1 MTALVCRVKEKLMFK
16 NFQQKGINMNRV
28 SLQKTRGAPL
38 RVGMGLL
45 VASLLLGTGVALVSA
60 EGASNNKAL
69 GTTTV
74 GGDDLSTDSLN
85 KQINDL
91 DAQIQKLRDQ
101 SLELQEKTRA
111 KLQAQLENLK
121 KQQDTLIPRI
131 EKLRDNSE
139 TAWQDIKENIQKAIE
154 DLKLSVDSMKK

>member
-1 MTALVCRVKEKLMFK
+1 MKRVTLPH
-16 NFQQKGINMNRV
+16 I
-28 SLQKTRGAPL
+28 RGATL
-38 RVGMGLL
+38 RLATGLV
-45 VASLLLGTGVALVSA
+45 VASLCFGSGVFLIDA
-60 EGASNNKAL
+60 EGASGKSVSGPTAPE
-69 GTTTV
+69 
-74 GGDDLSTDSLN
+74 GDDLSTDSLN

-111 KLQAQLENLK
+111 KLQAQLDSLK

>member
-1 MTALVCRVKEKLMFK
+1 M
-16 NFQQKGINMNRV
+16 MNRV
-28 SLQKTRGAPL
+28 VVLKTKGVIIKL
-38 RVGMGLL
+38 GMGLL
-45 VASLLLGTGVALVSA
+45 GAYLFIVIGVSLAGAESVSSPKDSGPA
-60 EGASNNKAL
+60 AAGKED
-69 GTTTV
+69 V
-74 GGDDLSTDSLN
+74 STDSLN

-131 EKLRDNSE
+131 ERLRDDSE
-139 TAWQDIKENIQKAIE
+139 TAWQEIKENIQKAIE

>member
-1 MTALVCRVKEKLMFK
+1 
-16 NFQQKGINMNRV
+16 MNHV
-28 SLQKTRGAPL
+28 SLLKTKGAIL
-38 RVGMGLL
+38 RLGMGLV
-45 VASLLLGTGVALVSA
+45 VASLFLVTGVSLVGA
-60 EGASNNKAL
+60 EGASSNKGPGPTAA
-69 GTTTV
+69 GK
-74 GGDDLSTDSLN
+74 DDLSSDSLN

-101 SLELQEKTRA
+101 SLELQEKTQA

-139 TAWQDIKENIQKAIE
+139 TAWQEIKENIQKAIE

>member
-1 MTALVCRVKEKLMFK
+1 M
-16 NFQQKGINMNRV
+16 MNRV
-28 SLQKTRGAPL
+28 AVLKTKGVIIKL
-38 RVGMGLL
+38 GMGLL
-45 VASLLLGTGVALVSA
+45 GAYLFIVIGVSLAGAESVSGHKDPGPTA
-60 EGASNNKAL
+60 
-69 GTTTV
+69 V
-74 GGDDLSTDSLN
+74 GKEDASTDSLN

-131 EKLRDNSE
+131 ERLRDDSE
-139 TAWQDIKENIQKAIE
+139 TAWQEIKENIQKAIE
-154 DLKLSVDSMKK
+154 DLKLSVDTMKK

>member
-1 MTALVCRVKEKLMFK
+1 ME
-16 NFQQKGINMNRV
+16 RV
-28 SLQKTRGAPL
+28 SSQKARGASL
-38 RVGMGLL
+38 ILGIGLMM
-45 VASLLLGTGVALVSA
+45 ASLFIGTGVSL
-60 EGASNNKAL
+60 GAAA
-69 GTTTV
+69 

-85 KQINDL
+85 KQITDL
-91 DAQIQKLRDQ
+91 DAQIQKLREQ

-111 KLQAQLENLK
+111 KLQAQLESLK

-154 DLKLSVDSMKK
+154 DLKLSADSIKR